1 MVRRKA
7 GPTFSSD
14 AFLPSSAWSTQA
26 VSMLS
31 SSLSSSSS
39 LISARNES
47 LAQAQ
52 IPPVL
57 ALVLVGWFGH
67 MEVKTVLVEKGT
79 SQRFQCWIFEKDNM

>member
-1 MVRRKA
+1 
-7 GPTFSSD
+7 
-14 AFLPSSAWSTQA
+14 
-26 VSMLS
+26 MLS

-67 MEVKTVLVEKGT
+67 MEVKTVLVAKGT